1 MSNAKKI
8 NPNLKKK
15 SALRENI
22 EALLWAAAV
31 AFLIRWLVIIPYKIP
46 TGSMKPTLL
55 GIERDENNKK
65 IHGGDKIMVNKF
77 IYFFKNPQRGD
88 IVIFK
93 TKGIQGIDPSKKIFV
108 KRLIGLPGD
117 TVEIRRGHV
126 YINGDEMTEPEIF
139 QKIDYKSR
147 GRYATTGHP
156 VKIPEES
163 YFVMG
168 DNSGNSN
175 DGRYWGFVSED
186 NIKGKALMIYW
197 PPSRWSIL
205 Q

>member
-22 EALLWAAAV
+22 EAVLWAVGLAL
-31 AFLIRWLVIIPYKIP
+31 LIRWLVIEPYKIP
-46 TGSMKPTLL
+46 TGSMNPTLR
-55 GIERDENNKK
+55 GIEHDENGEKT
-65 IHGGDKIMVNKF
+65 HGGDKILANKF
-77 IYFFKNPQRGD
+77 IYFFKEPQRGD
-88 IVIFK
+88 IVIFR
-93 TKGIQGIDPSKKIFV
+93 TKGIQGIDPRKKDFV

-117 TVEIRRGHV
+117 TVEVRRGHV
-126 YINGDEMTEPEIF
+126 YINGDQLTEPEIF
-139 QKIDYKSR
+139 QKINYESR
-147 GRYATTGHP
+147 GRYATAGHP

-163 YFVMG
+163 YFFMG

-175 DGRYWGFVSED
+175 DGRYWGFVPED